1 MKVSELKLSDTGAEL
16 WIELEGKL
24 VKVGQ
29 SYMKTDAKSNQSK
42 LVMVPIKP
50 RQRAKLIKKGVVSE
64 ADQD

>member
-1 MKVSELKLSDTGAEL
+1 MKFNELNVDDDNSEL

-24 VKVGQ
+24 VKIGQ
-29 SYMKTDAKSNQSK
+29 SYLKKDGKSGQTK

-50 RQRAKLIKKGVVSE
+50 RQRAKLIKKGETNE

>member
-1 MKVSELKLSDTGAEL
+1 MKLNELNVDDHNAEM

-29 SYMKTDAKSNQSK
+29 SYVKTDAKSNQSK

-50 RQRAKLIKKGVVSE
+50 RQRAKLIKKGVE
-64 ADQD
+64 DGQG